1 MRPPM
6 RKAPLRALGW
16 AFAIVVVIFA
26 SRSVAANWVRLRA
39 QPVEWTLRPLPIV
52 GALVLTWAM
61 YALLV
66 QAWRVMLAGWGER
79 LAPLPAARIWT
90 LSSLG
95 KYIPGQVWAI
105 AGMAVMA
112 QRAGIAAWAATASS
126 VLLQGLAVGT
136 GAVVLGLTGL
146 SLLDASYPW
155 IRAAVLLLVVA
166 SAAGVLLML
175 WPPFVRRALGLLR
188 VQVGERGTP
197 RLPAVLFGLAAN
209 VVAWLGYG
217 AALWLLARGVLPGTR
232 LELPQAIGGLVAS
245 YLAGFLALGVPAG
258 VFVREAVFITMM
270 QSILGP
276 VAALVLALVARLV
289 ATAAEFGAAAPFLIH
304 RGESTRVAT

>member
-1 MRPPM
+1 M
-6 RKAPLRALGW
+6 RKGPLRAVGW
-16 AFAIVVVIFA
+16 AFAVVVVIFA
-26 SRSVAANWVRLRA
+26 SRSVAANWARLQA
-39 QPVEWTLRPLPIV
+39 QPVEWTLRPLPIM

-146 SLLDASYPW
+146 SLLDTSYPW
-155 IRAAVLLLVVA
+155 IRGAVLLLVAA

-175 WPPFVRRALGLLR
+175 WPPFIRRALGLLR
-188 VQVGERGTP
+188 VPVGERSTP
-197 RLPAVLFGLAAN
+197 RLAAVLFGLVAN
-209 VVAWLGYG
+209 VIAWLGYG

-232 LELPQAIGGLVAS
+232 LELAQAIGGLVAS